1 MRPLS
6 YQEADV
12 FLLCYKISDPIS
24 LYNVK
29 NKWIRE
35 LRRHRTDVPVILCG
49 CQSEQR
55 SDPLTIAHL
64 SKTGRT
70 PVSQEQALAICC
82 EIEALH
88 YVETSAKNTDKDN
101 SEAFEVCAL
110 AAIKHKNAKNNNN
123 NNVSKASTFKR
134 SPSINSTVSLFEPQ
148 DGGFKRSPSTH
159 SSLSLSANTPT
170 SGRMPFPFPMRK
182 NVPQLNSPSSFSE
195 CDARLSSFSPE
206 PVLRVLPGPGSG
218 PVGLGYGDVPRIPPV
233 ISENEA
239 YQDGGDFYSTMN
251 NNSCAANNN
260 NFCRRSKLQ
269 RPSSLCDAK
278 QILPNL
284 GENFGAPF
292 RQSSRLQR
300 PTTLFKQQQQQQQP
314 QSFQNFGGN
323 NNNSIGQI
331 YASNASSTIFT
342 PTGDPRQRV
351 LYYNPKAVVEPR
363 RFDSLSE
370 LGTPTSLSSFSETT
384 SPQFAA
390 QIRPNNLGRRT
401 SYRTYQKVAIPVA
414 TPMSPIGTGSEC
426 SFDMKSPMCT
436 SPRPMK
442 FSSPEPPITESSSET
457 DTASR
462 IPVFEPFKAYESLKS
477 QMSTSSQGSTG
488 SGSKMSFSE
497 LSNSDTS
504 SVTPPVRPTGENP
517 TLGRTIPEKG
527 IPDTEDPELL
537 KKLSFVSPKS
547 GVFRPVAEGKRH
559 RQGCSV
565 M

>member
-1 MRPLS
+1 MS

-49 CQSEQR
+49 CQSDQR
-55 SDPLTIAHL
+55 TDPLTVSHL
-64 SKTGRT
+64 SKTGRA

-88 YVETSAKNTDKDN
+88 YVETSSRTPERDN
-101 SEAFEVCAL
+101 AEAFEVCAM
-110 AAIKHKNAKNNNN
+110 AAIKHKNNNTI
-123 NNVSKASTFKR
+123 KTSTFKR

-148 DGGFKRSPSTH
+148 EGGFKRSPSTH
-159 SSLSLSANTPT
+159 SSLSLTANTPT
-170 SGRMPFPFPMRK
+170 SGRIPFPFPLRK

-195 CDARLSSFSPE
+195 CDARFSTFSPE
-206 PVLRVLPGPGSG
+206 PILRVLPGPGSG

-239 YQDGGDFYSTMN
+239 YQETGDYYGTLI
-251 NNSCAANNN
+251 NNN
-260 NFCRRSKLQ
+260 NHLTRRNKQ

-278 QILPNL
+278 QILPN
-284 GENFGAPF
+284 FGDAISAPL

-300 PTTLFKQQQQQQQP
+300 PTTLFKQQQQQQQLQQP
-314 QSFQNFGGN
+314 QSFLNLNNNN
-323 NNNSIGQI
+323 NNNSFGQI
-331 YASNASSTIFT
+331 YASNNTSTMFT

-351 LYYNPKAVVEPR
+351 VYYNPKIVEPR

-370 LGTPTSLSSFSETT
+370 LGTPTSLSSASEMT

-401 SYRTYQKVAIPVA
+401 SYRTYQKVPIPVA
-414 TPMSPIGTGSEC
+414 TPMSPIGTASEC

-442 FSSPEPPITESSSET
+442 FSSPEPPITELSSET

-497 LSNSDTS
+497 MSNSDTS
-504 SVTPPVRPTGENP
+504 SVTPPLRPIGETP
-517 TLGRTIPEKG
+517 TLGRSLPEKG

-559 RQGCSV
+559 KQSCSV